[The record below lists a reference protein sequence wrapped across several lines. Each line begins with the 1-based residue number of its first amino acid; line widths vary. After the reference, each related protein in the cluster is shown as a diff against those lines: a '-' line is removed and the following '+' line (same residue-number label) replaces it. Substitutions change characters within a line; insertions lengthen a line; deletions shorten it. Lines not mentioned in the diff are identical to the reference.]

1 MRLKIEELG
10 GKLIP
15 LAVGEDH
22 PLHRRIFA
30 NWYAATWR
38 AHPTVWQMHVINGQF
53 TTVIIDG
60 KERNGIPATKHCVAQ
75 ALRAQVL
82 GKLLKLPFPLIHEL
96 VAGVLLTDSYKFREW
111 QFMQE
116 VGPSWDS
123 YAETQLLAHLS
134 WAQSEMF
141 SPRVMEL
148 AASVAHET
156 LLKMELLCDKYDEG
170 RDLTHFEIAQ
180 LIAHF
185 VDDISQDH
193 SWVTEGDGKTNVL
206 TERILVRNASNPT
219 YMTLNQEGRTR
230 LGEEANAAGH
240 PEYFTSGETTYEAQ
254 ARVGLRVQAVLATFL
269 RGDELA
275 WFNPLD
281 LPVAIDNVLRRRF
294 NREVAVLSN
303 FQHPAFPMR
312 SFTYGGPG
320 WNQAATGR
328 GTAGSC

>member
-1 MRLKIEELG
+1 MRLKAVELG

-15 LAVGEDH
+15 LAVGEGH

-30 NWYAATWR
+30 NWYATTWR
-38 AHPTVWQMHVINGQF
+38 AHPTVWQMHAINGQF
-53 TTVIIDG
+53 KTVIIDG

-75 ALRAQVL
+75 ALRAEVL
-82 GKLLKLPFPLIHEL
+82 ARLLGLPRSLSFEL
-96 VAGVLLTDSYKFREW
+96 VAGVLLTDSFKFREW

-116 VGPSWDS
+116 HGPNWAT
-123 YAETQLLAHLS
+123 YAKAQYLAHES
-134 WAQSEMF
+134 WAQTEMF

-148 AASVAHET
+148 AANVAHES

-170 RDLTHFEIAQ
+170 GDLTDFEIAQ

-193 SWVTEGDGKTNVL
+193 AWVTEREGNRNVL

-230 LGEEANAAGH
+230 LREEANAAGY

-254 ARVGLRVQAVLATFL
+254 ARVGLRVQAVLAALL
-269 RGDELA
+269 RGDRLT

-281 LPVAIDNVLRRRF
+281 LPVVIDNVLRRRF
-294 NREVAVLSN
+294 NREIPVLFN
-303 FQHPAFPMR
+303 FEHPSSPVQ
-312 SFTYGGPG
+312 SFMYGGPG